1 MHRIQVQFAVLL
13 ISSKVAAPLS
23 SFVSPNTALV
33 TCFSEEC
40 LQMTILQ
47 APTPNW
53 HSGKS
58 SVLLICKGISTLFIL
73 FTTKCDSEETHG
85 LPALAT
91 YSLLILGFKY
101 ILSEKKIVF
110 LYQERRILYEP

>member
-1 MHRIQVQFAVLL
+1 MHRIQLRFAILL
-13 ISSKVAAPLS
+13 TSSKVAAPLS

-33 TCFSEEC
+33 TCFSEE
-40 LQMTILQ
+40 LQMTIFQ
-47 APTPNW
+47 APTPAW

-73 FTTKCDSEETHG
+73 FTTECDSEETHG
-85 LPALAT
+85 LHVLAT

-101 ILSEKKIVF
+101 IPSENKLFFCTKRGG
-110 LYQERRILYEP
+110 LCMNL